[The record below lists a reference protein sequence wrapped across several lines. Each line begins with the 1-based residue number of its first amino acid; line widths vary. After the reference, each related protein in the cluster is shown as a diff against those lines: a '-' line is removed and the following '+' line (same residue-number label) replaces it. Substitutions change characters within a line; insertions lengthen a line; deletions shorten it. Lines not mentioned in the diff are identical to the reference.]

1 MRVSKSPSS
10 PDEDVRELIA
20 GWSGPL
26 MILLTRTVRRPEIA
40 YDIAAEALARARQE
54 WPPGDAPSLV
64 GDTMENRTGAG
75 VAWLVGIAA
84 TVLREAAE
92 TGVVPSVERRGGGA
106 VQTRRLSRAHQQE
119 LIALTEHATELP
131 DAASAA
137 AAALARDA
145 PQPSTLAQLRLSD
158 LVDAE
163 LVSEEVHGQRDR

>member
-1 MRVSKSPSS
+1 
-10 PDEDVRELIA
+10 
-20 GWSGPL
+20 

-40 YDIAAEALARARQE
+40 YDIAAEALACARQE

-64 GDTMENRTGAG
+64 GDAAKNRTDAG

-84 TVLREAAE
+84 AVLREAAD
-92 TGVVPSVERRGGGA
+92 TGVVPSIQRRRGGA
-106 VQTRRLSRAHQQE
+106 AQIRRLSRAHQQE
-119 LIALTEHATELP
+119 LIALTEHAIELS

-145 PQPSTLAQLRLSD
+145 PQPCTLARLRLSD

-163 LVSEEVHGQRDR
+163 LVTEEIHG